1 MAATHLGR
9 LARGAILPLALVSIC
24 LSQTTAIAPAQA
36 AMTVI
41 DPKAI
46 AEAQRQLSELKK
58 QLEEMQE
65 MKARLEDQLNAIGQA
80 GEIAIP
86 IFNAAKMGSQ
96 LGKDANCLLPDLSR
110 LMPDVEFDELDFG
123 SICEAGNAYRGKLWI
138 SPEALTKMSWNK
150 KNEQVFEIR
159 NRRENVL
166 VDAASKGLGQ
176 ADIAQKMAAD
186 ANQAAAEIEAAADK
200 AKDTNTRLTVLTKA
214 MAAQMRVQAQTNQIL
229 AQQLKVQSAF
239 AIATGVQ
246 MDNILAEEDD
256 DKKKGETE

>member
-1 MAATHLGR
+1 
-9 LARGAILPLALVSIC
+9 
-24 LSQTTAIAPAQA
+24 
-36 AMTVI
+36 
-41 DPKAI
+41 
-46 AEAQRQLSELKK
+46 
-58 QLEEMQE
+58 
-65 MKARLEDQLNAIGQA
+65 MKARLEDQLNAIGKA

-123 SICEAGNAYRGKLWI
+123 SICEAGNAYRSKLWI
-138 SPEALTKMSWNK
+138 SPEALSKMSWNK
-150 KNEQVFEIR
+150 KNEQVSEIR

-214 MAAQMRVQAQTNQIL
+214 MAANMRVQAQTNQIL

-239 AIATGVQ
+239 ALASGLQI
-246 MDNILAEEDD
+246 DNVLAEEED